1 MDEKVGIDTGISIN
15 KDCVKEEN
23 NMTPI
28 VLNKL
33 ENKGL
38 NEAKKTILKQLMG
51 SYSGKI
57 DFNKVRDEWKKDE
70 KS

>member
-1 MDEKVGIDTGISIN
+1 MDKKIKTDKDTI
-15 KDCVKEEN
+15 KEEKS
-23 NMTPI
+23 MSPI

-33 ENKGL
+33 ENRGL
-38 NEAKKTILKQLMG
+38 NDSKKALLKQLMG

-57 DFNKVRDEWKKDE
+57 DFNKIRDEWKKDE

>member
-1 MDEKVGIDTGISIN
+1 MDKKISRDKECTKGEKDMS
-15 KDCVKEEN
+15 
-23 NMTPI
+23 PI

-38 NEAKKTILKQLMG
+38 NESKKAILKQLMG
-51 SYSGKI
+51 SYSGKV

-70 KS
+70 KR